1 MMICASSNNSPIPIS
16 KPAFPESLAMNIFLD
31 SELTAAERAETAKF
45 RVIPVPLERTV
56 SYGSGTANGPAA
68 IIEASN
74 ELERITNG
82 AEPCAQGILTE
93 PAVDCTGDLPD
104 VMERIAK
111 RTEAAVN
118 AGKTPVTLG
127 GEHSLSYGAVMG
139 VARALGRPIGIVQ
152 IDAHADLRVAYQGN
166 KHSHASVMHLLSEE
180 GVKLA
185 QFGVRAL
192 CEQEQDSRKTNQVFF
207 KDAEELVVNNIHAVD
222 LPDDF
227 PQDVYVSF
235 DVDGLDPSQMP
246 ATGTPVPG
254 GLGYYQALRLVE
266 HALKGRN
273 CVGLDVVELAPDGNA
288 AWDFTA
294 AQIVYRLM
302 AAC

>member
-1 MMICASSNNSPIPIS
+1 MS
-16 KPAFPESLAMNIFLD
+16 IFLD
-31 SELTAAERAETAKF
+31 SELTATERGEDARF
-45 RVIPVPLERTV
+45 RIIPVPLERTV
-56 SYGSGTANGPAA
+56 SYGAGTAGGPGA

-82 AEPCAQGILTE
+82 AEPCGQGIFTE
-93 PAVDCTGDLPD
+93 PPLDCDGPLPE
-104 VMERIAK
+104 VMERLAQ
-111 RTEAAVN
+111 RTEAAIR
-118 AGKTPVTLG
+118 AGRVPVTLG

-139 VARALGRPIGIVQ
+139 VARALGQPLGLVQ
-152 IDAHADLRVAYQGN
+152 IDAHADLRIDYQGE
-166 KHSHASVMHLLSEE
+166 KHSHASVMHLLAEE
-180 GVKLA
+180 GIRLA

-192 CEQEQDSRKTNQVFF
+192 CQQEMDERAKHGVFY
-207 KDAEELVVNNIHAVD
+207 KDAEELVTTNIHAID
-222 LPDDF
+222 LPEDF
-227 PQDVYVSF
+227 PELVYVSF

-254 GLGYYQALRLVE
+254 GLGYYQALHLVE
-266 HALKGRN
+266 HALKGRK

-302 AAC
+302 AACTA

>member
-1 MMICASSNNSPIPIS
+1 MS
-16 KPAFPESLAMNIFLD
+16 IFLD
-31 SELTAAERAETAKF
+31 SELSEAERSEDARF

-56 SYGSGTANGPAA
+56 SYGSGTKDGPAA

-74 ELERITNG
+74 ELERICNG
-82 AEPCAQGILTE
+82 KEPCASGIFTE
-93 PAVDCTGDLPD
+93 APLDCDGPMPE
-104 VMERIAK
+104 VMERLAQ
-111 RTEAAVN
+111 RTGAAVKE
-118 AGKTPVTLG
+118 GKLPVTLG

-139 VARALGRPIGIVQ
+139 VARALGKPVGLVQ

-166 KHSHASVMHLLSEE
+166 KHSHASVMHLLAEE
-180 GVKLA
+180 GIRLA

-192 CEQEQDSRKTNQVFF
+192 CQQEVDSRAANGVFF
-207 KDAEELVVNNIHAVD
+207 KDAEELVTGNIHAVD
-222 LPDDF
+222 LPEDF
-227 PQDVYVSF
+227 PELVYVSF

-254 GLGYYQALRLVE
+254 GLGYYQALQLVE
-266 HALKGRN
+266 HALKGRT

-302 AAC
+302 AACT

>member
-1 MMICASSNNSPIPIS
+1 MS
-16 KPAFPESLAMNIFLD
+16 IFLD
-31 SELTAAERAETAKF
+31 SELTEAERTEGARF

-56 SYGSGTANGPAA
+56 SYGSGTAKGPDA

-74 ELERITNG
+74 ELERITG
-82 AEPCAQGILTE
+82 HAEPCVEGIFTE
-93 PAVDCTGDLPD
+93 APVDCDASLSEI
-104 VMERIAK
+104 MERIAQ
-111 RTEAAVN
+111 RTEAAIR
-118 AGKTPVTLG
+118 AGKVPVTLG
-127 GEHSLSYGAVMG
+127 GEHSISYGAVMG
-139 VARALGRPIGIVQ
+139 VARALNQPIGIVQ
-152 IDAHADLRVAYQGN
+152 IDAHADLRNAYQGE
-166 KHSHASVMHLLSEE
+166 KHSHASVMHLLAEE
-180 GVKLA
+180 GIRLA
-185 QFGVRAL
+185 QFGVRAFST
-192 CEQEQDSRKTNQVFF
+192 EEAQSRLKNHVLHV
-207 KDAEELVVNNIHAVD
+207 DAEELVTGNIHAVD

-227 PQDVYVSF
+227 PELIYVSF

-266 HALKGRN
+266 HALKGRR
-273 CVGLDVVELAPDGNA
+273 CVGFDVVELAPDDNT

>member
-1 MMICASSNNSPIPIS
+1 MS
-16 KPAFPESLAMNIFLD
+16 IFLD
-31 SELTAAERAETAKF
+31 SELSATERGEEAKF

-56 SYGSGTANGPAA
+56 SYGSGTMGGPAA

-74 ELERITNG
+74 ELERIVG
-82 AEPCAQGILTE
+82 AAEPCADGIFTE
-93 PAVDCTGDLPD
+93 DALDCTGEMPA
-104 VMERIAK
+104 VMARLAA
-111 RTEAAVN
+111 RTEAAVR
-118 AGKTPVTLG
+118 AGKIPVTLG

-139 VARALGRPIGIVQ
+139 VARALGQPVGVVQ

-166 KHSHASVMHLLSEE
+166 RHSHASVMHLLAEE
-180 GVKLA
+180 GVRLA

-192 CEQEQDSRKTNQVFF
+192 CSQEVESRAANNVFF
-207 KDAEELVVNNIHAVD
+207 KDAEELVTANVHAVD
-222 LPDDF
+222 LPEDF
-227 PQDVYVSF
+227 PNLVYVSF
-235 DVDGLDPSQMP
+235 DVDGLDPAQMP

-254 GLGYYQALRLVE
+254 GLGYYQALHLVE
-266 HALKGRN
+266 HALKGRR

-302 AAC
+302 AACRTA

>member
-1 MMICASSNNSPIPIS
+1 MS
-16 KPAFPESLAMNIFLD
+16 IFLD
-31 SELTAAERAETAKF
+31 SELSADERTEVAKF

-56 SYGSGTANGPAA
+56 SYGSGTENGPEA

-74 ELERITNG
+74 ELERITVG
-82 AEPCAQGILTE
+82 KEPCAEGIFTE
-93 PAVDCTGDLPD
+93 APVDCTGDLPD
-104 VMERIAK
+104 VMERIAA
-111 RTEAAVN
+111 RTQAAVEN
-118 AGKTPVTLG
+118 GDIPVTLG
-127 GEHSLSYGAVMG
+127 GEHSLSYGAVTG
-139 VARALGRPIGIVQ
+139 VARALKKTIGIVQ

-180 GVKLA
+180 GIRLA

-192 CEQEQDSRKTNQVFF
+192 CQQEVDSRAASGVFF
-207 KDAEELVVNNIHAVD
+207 KDAEELVVGNIHEVD

-227 PQDVYVSF
+227 PEDIYVSF
-235 DVDGLDPSQMP
+235 DVDDPSLMP

-266 HALKGRN
+266 HALKGRR

-302 AAC
+302 ASC